1 MVLQETNNQ
10 QIKGRPTLW
19 ACATLGMRIPS
30 MGHIWDAQGR
40 RREREK
46 EEGRGELF
54 GHGEGEDFMVLG
66 P

>member
-1 MVLQETNNQ
+1 MRDQ
-10 QIKGRPTLW
+10 QLVDEGPPNTL
-19 ACATLGMRIPS
+19 AYGKLGMRVPS
-30 MGHIWDAQGR
+30 MGRVWDAQGR